1 MNIGFFYDCPHK
13 ARNEAD
19 QMCHQLITY
28 RDDVVFKQ
36 KSMEII
42 AGERR
47 YQFITIRPNTDDVY
61 KISGMEFD
69 AVFTK
74 SYFPEE
80 VVRWIFLRF
89 RPRCSCE
96 GK

>member
-19 QMCHQLITY
+19 QIYHQMIKY
-28 RDDVVFKQ
+28 DEHVVFKQ
-36 KSMEII
+36 KTMEII
-42 AGERR
+42 TGEGR
-47 YQFITIRPNTDDVY
+47 YQFITLRPGTDDVC

-74 SYFPEE
+74 ANFTSDI
-80 VVRWIFLRF
+80 VQRIFIRF
-89 RPRCSCE
+89 RPRCRCE
-96 GK
+96 NK